1 MDIKEL
7 LPLAALV
14 LLWLPAAF
22 VIATFFNR
30 NGRQ

>member
-22 VIATFFNR
+22 LIAALFNR
-30 NGRQ
+30 NSRQ